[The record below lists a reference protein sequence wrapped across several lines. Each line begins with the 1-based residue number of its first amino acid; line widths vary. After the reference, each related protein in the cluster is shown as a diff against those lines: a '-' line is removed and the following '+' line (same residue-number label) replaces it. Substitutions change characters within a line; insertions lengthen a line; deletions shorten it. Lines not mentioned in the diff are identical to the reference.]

1 MPGIGV
7 GILVWVRTGREP
19 SHDVLTSLSKM
30 KYKAVLACYQVS
42 CVPSDE
48 VEVDQR

>member
-1 MPGIGV
+1 M
-7 GILVWVRTGREP
+7 VWVRTGREP
-19 SHDVLTSLSKM
+19 SHVLTGLYKM

-48 VEVDQR
+48 VEVEQS

>member
-1 MPGIGV
+1 MGV

-19 SHDVLTSLSKM
+19 SHVLTSLYKM